1 MGDEGFKN
9 NLSKLSVYTKL
20 IAESSAYL
28 GAGAYIK
35 TYVCLH
41 LLLSEHVIPDLTA
54 ADDMKLFWENSE

>member
-35 TYVCLH
+35 TY
-41 LLLSEHVIPDLTA
+41 LSVYISCYLS
-54 ADDMKLFWENSE
+54 M